1 MLARD
6 GRTRDAVERCLERL
20 CEAGFRSGEDA
31 ERLMPNQPRADIRD
45 MGNRLRHGYDRLSLD
60 VIWNS
65 LQDDLPSLAA
75 DVRLML
81 NKLRNTPPN

>member
-20 CEAGFRSGEDA
+20 CEAAFRLGEDA
-31 ERLMPNQPRADIRD
+31 ERLMPNQPWADIRG

-65 LQDDLPSLAA
+65 IQDDLPSLAA
-75 DVRLML
+75 DVRLTL

>member
-1 MLARD
+1 
-6 GRTRDAVERCLERL
+6 
-20 CEAGFRSGEDA
+20 
-31 ERLMPNQPRADIRD
+31 MPNQPWADIRG

-65 LQDDLPSLAA
+65 IQDDLPSLAA
-75 DVRLML
+75 DVRLTL